1 MIAMTKFEMVRYL
14 KDYADLQYLMMQHQD
29 QQIGILFDRLMQSKG
44 RFEDDTR
51 EYYDRMRR
59 VYMNYNLM
67 KNFSYSE
74 DFLLNRDNYINDN
87 DLDEI
92 IPENTY
98 STNMG
103 SISKKKLLQL
113 IRNTFNHNNSEDV
126 DRFKMSV
133 NGRKI
138 EIELLSGPVRIKF
151 DITKLLDVYN
161 NMIKHR
167 RNSLNI
173 SFDIP
178 DDFDINSENLFKEL
192 DKIKFAHYYF
202 NSALPNSTIA
212 QFNQLNDTR
221 GLSNEEIG
229 QRSEM
234 FENLSSSISAPVKF
248 DLTVEQ
254 KKKLESYI
262 QHYRKQNPE
271 FLEQDINNVMFY
283 FLIKVI
289 PVPLLKNWIIDNQI
303 LFCERFMEDVN
314 ETQNSILK
322 NVHGILRGNN
332 PFNPNDSFDQETFEL
347 INKRKLVDNLGF
359 FKDLLDGEM
368 TAGIPII
375 TYIDSVIT
383 HCCKEETINI
393 GGIDYSVE
401 KIRNSF
407 AHGRWYITTDNS
419 IMMYD
424 ADPRNVQDYNLE
436 FVGKID
442 VGAFEEWADTFVE
455 QNKKKIDAV
464 RGSYR

>member
-1 MIAMTKFEMVRYL
+1 MIAMAKFEMVRYL

>member
-14 KDYADLQYLMMQHQD
+14 KDYADLQYLMMQHPD

-67 KNFSYSE
+67 KKFSYSE

-92 IPENTY
+92 FPENTY

-151 DITKLLDVYN
+151 DTTKLWDVYN

-167 RNSLNI
+167 RNNLNI
-173 SFDIP
+173 NFDIP

-192 DKIKFAHYYF
+192 DKIKFVHYYF

-234 FENLSSSISAPVKF
+234 FENLSSSISTPVKF

-262 QHYRKQNPE
+262 QRYRKQNPE

-289 PVPLLKNWIIDNQI
+289 PVPLLKDWILDNQI

-322 NVHGILRGNN
+322 NVHGILRENN

-347 INKRKLVDNLGF
+347 INKKKPVDNLRF

-407 AHGRWYITTDNS
+407 AHGRWYITIDNS

-455 QNKKKIDAV
+455 QNKKKIDVV

>member
-14 KDYADLQYLMMQHQD
+14 KDYADLQYLMMQHPD

-67 KNFSYSE
+67 KKFSYSE

-151 DITKLLDVYN
+151 DTTKLWDVYN

-167 RNSLNI
+167 RNNLNI

-192 DKIKFAHYYF
+192 DKIKFVHYYF

-262 QHYRKQNPE
+262 QRYRKQNPE

-289 PVPLLKNWIIDNQI
+289 PVPLLKDWILDNQI

-347 INKRKLVDNLGF
+347 INKRKPVDNLRF

-383 HCCKEETINI
+383 HCCKEEIINI

-407 AHGRWYITTDNS
+407 AHGRWYITIYNS

-424 ADPRNVQDYNLE
+424 ADSRNVQDYNLE

-455 QNKKKIDAV
+455 QNKKKIDVV
-464 RGSYR
+464 RESYR

>member
-14 KDYADLQYLMMQHQD
+14 KDYADLQYLMMQHPD

-67 KNFSYSE
+67 KKFSYSE

-92 IPENTY
+92 FPENTY

-138 EIELLSGPVRIKF
+138 EIELLSGHVRIKF
-151 DITKLLDVYN
+151 DTTKLWDVYN

-167 RNSLNI
+167 RNNLNI
-173 SFDIP
+173 NFDIP

-192 DKIKFAHYYF
+192 DKIKFVHYYF

-234 FENLSSSISAPVKF
+234 FENLSSSISTPVKF

-262 QHYRKQNPE
+262 QRYRKQNPE

-289 PVPLLKNWIIDNQI
+289 PVPLLKDWILDNQI

-322 NVHGILRGNN
+322 NVHGILRENN

-347 INKRKLVDNLGF
+347 INKKKPVDNLRF

-407 AHGRWYITTDNS
+407 AHGRWYITIDNS

-455 QNKKKIDAV
+455 QNKKKIDVV

>member
-14 KDYADLQYLMMQHQD
+14 KDYADLQYLMMQHPD

-59 VYMNYNLM
+59 VYMNYNFM
-67 KNFSYSE
+67 KKFSYSE

-113 IRNTFNHNNSEDV
+113 IRNTFNHNDSEDV

-151 DITKLLDVYN
+151 DTTKLWDVYN

-167 RNSLNI
+167 RNNLNI

-178 DDFDINSENLFKEL
+178 DDFDINSENLFDEL
-192 DKIKFAHYYF
+192 DKIKFVHYYF
-202 NSALPNSTIA
+202 NGALPNSTIA
-212 QFNQLNDTR
+212 QFNKLNDTR
-221 GLSNEEIG
+221 GLSSEEIG

-262 QHYRKQNPE
+262 QRYRKQNPE

-289 PVPLLKNWIIDNQI
+289 PVPLLKDWILDNQI

-332 PFNPNDSFDQETFEL
+332 PFNHDDSFNQETFEL
-347 INKRKLVDNLGF
+347 INKRKPVDNLRF

-393 GGIDYSVE
+393 SGIDYSVE

-407 AHGRWYITTDNS
+407 AHGRWYITIDNS

-455 QNKKKIDAV
+455 QNKKKIDVV

>member
-14 KDYADLQYLMMQHQD
+14 KDYADLQYLMMQHPD

-67 KNFSYSE
+67 KKFSYSE

-113 IRNTFNHNNSEDV
+113 VRNTFNHNDSEDV

-151 DITKLLDVYN
+151 DTTKLWDVYN

-167 RNSLNI
+167 RNNLNI

-178 DDFDINSENLFKEL
+178 DDFDIN
-192 DKIKFAHYYF
+192 YYF

-254 KKKLESYI
+254 NKKLESYI
-262 QHYRKQNPE
+262 QRYRKQNPE

-289 PVPLLKNWIIDNQI
+289 PVPLLKDWILDNQI

-347 INKRKLVDNLGF
+347 INKRKPVDNLRF

-375 TYIDSVIT
+375 MYIDSVIT

-407 AHGRWYITTDNS
+407 AHGRWYITIDNS

-455 QNKKKIDAV
+455 QNKKKIDVV

>member
-14 KDYADLQYLMMQHQD
+14 KDYADLQYLMMQHPN

-67 KNFSYSE
+67 KKFSYSE

-151 DITKLLDVYN
+151 DTTKLCDVYN

-167 RNSLNI
+167 RNNLNI

-178 DDFDINSENLFKEL
+178 YDFDINSENLFKEL
-192 DKIKFAHYYF
+192 DKIKFVHYYF

-221 GLSNEEIG
+221 GLSNEKIG

-234 FENLSSSISAPVKF
+234 FENLSSSISVPVKF

-262 QHYRKQNPE
+262 QRYRKQNPE

-289 PVPLLKNWIIDNQI
+289 PVPLLKDWILDNQI

-347 INKRKLVDNLGF
+347 INKRKPVDNLRF

-407 AHGRWYITTDNS
+407 AHGRWYITIDNS

-455 QNKKKIDAV
+455 QNKKKIDVV

>member
-1 MIAMTKFEMVRYL
+1 
-14 KDYADLQYLMMQHQD
+14 
-29 QQIGILFDRLMQSKG
+29 
-44 RFEDDTR
+44 
-51 EYYDRMRR
+51 
-59 VYMNYNLM
+59 
-67 KNFSYSE
+67 
-74 DFLLNRDNYINDN
+74 
-87 DLDEI
+87 
-92 IPENTY
+92 
-98 STNMG
+98 
-103 SISKKKLLQL
+103 
-113 IRNTFNHNNSEDV
+113 
-126 DRFKMSV
+126 MSV

-151 DITKLLDVYN
+151 DTTKLWDVYN

-167 RNSLNI
+167 RNNLNI
-173 SFDIP
+173 NFDIP

-192 DKIKFAHYYF
+192 DKIKFVHYYF

-234 FENLSSSISAPVKF
+234 FENLSSSISTPVKF

-262 QHYRKQNPE
+262 QRYRKQNPE

-289 PVPLLKNWIIDNQI
+289 PVPLLKDWILDNQI

-322 NVHGILRGNN
+322 NVHGILRENN

-347 INKRKLVDNLGF
+347 INKRKPVDNLRF

-407 AHGRWYITTDNS
+407 AHGRWYITIDNS

-442 VGAFEEWADTFVE
+442 VGAIEEWADTFVE
-455 QNKKKIDAV
+455 QNKKKIDVV

>member
-14 KDYADLQYLMMQHQD
+14 KDYADLQYLMMQHPD

-67 KNFSYSE
+67 KKFSYSE

-92 IPENTY
+92 FPENTY

-138 EIELLSGPVRIKF
+138 EIELLSGHVRIKF
-151 DITKLLDVYN
+151 DTTKLWDVYN

-167 RNSLNI
+167 RNNLNI
-173 SFDIP
+173 NFDIP

-192 DKIKFAHYYF
+192 DKIKFVHYYF

-234 FENLSSSISAPVKF
+234 FENLSSSISTPVKF

-262 QHYRKQNPE
+262 QRYRKQNPE

-289 PVPLLKNWIIDNQI
+289 PVPLLKDWILDNQI

-322 NVHGILRGNN
+322 NVHGILRENN

-347 INKRKLVDNLGF
+347 INKKKPVDNLRF

-407 AHGRWYITTDNS
+407 AHGRWYITIDNS

-455 QNKKKIDAV
+455 QNKKKIDVV
-464 RGSYR
+464 RGPYR

>member
-14 KDYADLQYLMMQHQD
+14 KDYADLQYLIMQHPD

-67 KNFSYSE
+67 KKFSYSE

-113 IRNTFNHNNSEDV
+113 IRNTFNHNDSEDV

-151 DITKLLDVYN
+151 DTTKLLDVYY

-167 RNSLNI
+167 RNNLNI

-178 DDFDINSENLFKEL
+178 DDFDINSENLFEEL
-192 DKIKFAHYYF
+192 DKIKFVHYYF

-248 DLTVEQ
+248 DLTVDQ

-262 QHYRKQNPE
+262 QRYRKQNPD

-289 PVPLLKNWIIDNQI
+289 PVPLLKDWILDNQI

-347 INKRKLVDNLGF
+347 INKRKPVDNLRF

-407 AHGRWYITTDNS
+407 AHGRWYITIDNS

-442 VGAFEEWADTFVE
+442 VGAFEKWADTFVE
-455 QNKKKIDAV
+455 QNKKKIDVV

>member
-14 KDYADLQYLMMQHQD
+14 KDYADLQYLMMQHPN

-44 RFEDDTR
+44 RFEDDTI
-51 EYYDRMRR
+51 EYYDIMRR
-59 VYMNYNLM
+59 VYMNYNFM
-67 KNFSYSE
+67 KEFSYLE
-74 DFLLNRDNYINDN
+74 DFLLNRDNYVNDN

-103 SISKKKLLQL
+103 SISKKRLLQL
-113 IRNTFNHNNSEDV
+113 IRNTFNHNDSDDV

-138 EIELLSGPVRIKF
+138 EIELLSGPVKIKF
-151 DITKLLDVYN
+151 DITKLYDAYN
-161 NMIKHR
+161 NMIEHR
-167 RNSLNI
+167 RNNLNV

-178 DDFDINSENLFKEL
+178 DDFDINSENLFEEL
-192 DKIKFAHYYF
+192 DKIKFVHYYF
-202 NSALPNSTIA
+202 NKPLDNSTLV
-212 QFNQLNDTR
+212 QFDQLNDTR

-234 FENLSSSISAPVKF
+234 FTTLSSSISAPVKF
-248 DLTVEQ
+248 DLVKEQ
-254 KKKLESYI
+254 KKKIESYI
-262 QHYRKQNPE
+262 QRYKKQNPE

-283 FLIKVI
+283 FLKKVI
-289 PVPLLKNWIIDNQI
+289 PVPLFKNGILDNQI
-303 LFCERFMEDVN
+303 MYCERFMQDVN
-314 ETQNSILK
+314 ETQN
-322 NVHGILRGNN
+322 NILREVHTVLEGNN
-332 PFNPNDSFDQETFEL
+332 PFNPNDSFDQETFKL
-347 INKRKLVDNLGF
+347 LNLRKPVDNLEF

-393 GGIDYSVE
+393 DGIDYSVK

-407 AHGRWYITTDNS
+407 AHGRWYISVDNS

-424 ADPRNVQDYNLE
+424 ADPRNIQDYNLE
-436 FVGKID
+436 FVGKIN
-442 VGAFEEWADTFVE
+442 VGSFEEWADTFVE
-455 QNKKKIDAV
+455 QNKEKIDVV

>member
-1 MIAMTKFEMVRYL
+1 M
-14 KDYADLQYLMMQHQD
+14 
-29 QQIGILFDRLMQSKG
+29 
-44 RFEDDTR
+44 
-51 EYYDRMRR
+51 
-59 VYMNYNLM
+59 
-67 KNFSYSE
+67 
-74 DFLLNRDNYINDN
+74 
-87 DLDEI
+87 
-92 IPENTY
+92 
-98 STNMG
+98 
-103 SISKKKLLQL
+103 
-113 IRNTFNHNNSEDV
+113 
-126 DRFKMSV
+126 
-133 NGRKI
+133 
-138 EIELLSGPVRIKF
+138 
-151 DITKLLDVYN
+151 
-161 NMIKHR
+161 
-167 RNSLNI
+167 
-173 SFDIP
+173 
-178 DDFDINSENLFKEL
+178 
-192 DKIKFAHYYF
+192 FA
-202 NSALPNSTIA
+202 
-212 QFNQLNDTR
+212 
-221 GLSNEEIG
+221 
-229 QRSEM
+229 
-234 FENLSSSISAPVKF
+234 NLSSSISAPVKF

-262 QHYRKQNPE
+262 QRYRKQNPD

-289 PVPLLKNWIIDNQI
+289 PVPLLKDWILDNQI

-347 INKRKLVDNLGF
+347 INKRKPVDNLRF

-407 AHGRWYITTDNS
+407 AHGRWYITVDNS

-424 ADPRNVQDYNLE
+424 ADPRNIQDYNLE
-436 FVGKID
+436 FVGRID
-442 VGAFEEWADTFVE
+442 VGAFEEWADIFIE
-455 QNKKKIDAV
+455 HNKERINVV

>member
-1 MIAMTKFEMVRYL
+1 MVAMTKFEMVRYL
-14 KDYADLQYLMMQHQD
+14 KDYADLQYLMMQHPD

-67 KNFSYSE
+67 KKFSYSE

-87 DLDEI
+87 DLDGI

-103 SISKKKLLQL
+103 SISKKKILQL

-151 DITKLLDVYN
+151 DTTKLWDVYN

-167 RNSLNI
+167 RNNLNI

-192 DKIKFAHYYF
+192 DKIKFVHYYF

-234 FENLSSSISAPVKF
+234 FENLSSSICAPVKF

-262 QHYRKQNPE
+262 QRYRKQNPE

-289 PVPLLKNWIIDNQI
+289 PVPLLKDWILDNQI

-322 NVHGILRGNN
+322 NVHEILRGNN

-347 INKRKLVDNLGF
+347 INKRKPVDNLRF

-407 AHGRWYITTDNS
+407 AHGRWYITIDNS

-455 QNKKKIDAV
+455 QNKKKIDVV

>member
-14 KDYADLQYLMMQHQD
+14 KDYADLQYLMMQHPN

-44 RFEDDTR
+44 RFEDDTI
-51 EYYDRMRR
+51 EYYDIMRR
-59 VYMNYNLM
+59 VYMNYNFM
-67 KNFSYSE
+67 KEFSYLE
-74 DFLLNRDNYINDN
+74 DFLLNRDNYVNDN

-103 SISKKKLLQL
+103 SISKKRLLQL
-113 IRNTFNHNNSEDV
+113 IRNTFNHNDSDDV

-138 EIELLSGPVRIKF
+138 EIELLSGPVKIKF
-151 DITKLLDVYN
+151 DITKLYDAYN
-161 NMIKHR
+161 NMIEHR
-167 RNSLNI
+167 RNNLNV

-178 DDFDINSENLFKEL
+178 DDFDINSENLFEEL
-192 DKIKFAHYYF
+192 DKIKFVHYYF
-202 NSALPNSTIA
+202 NKPLDNSTLV
-212 QFNQLNDTR
+212 QFDQLNDTR

-234 FENLSSSISAPVKF
+234 FTTLSSSISAPVKF
-248 DLTVEQ
+248 DLVKEQ
-254 KKKLESYI
+254 KKKIESYI
-262 QHYRKQNPE
+262 QRYKKQNPE

-283 FLIKVI
+283 FLKKVI
-289 PVPLLKNWIIDNQI
+289 PVPLFKNGILDNQI
-303 LFCERFMEDVN
+303 MYCERFMQDVN
-314 ETQNSILK
+314 ETQN
-322 NVHGILRGNN
+322 NILREVHTVLEGNN
-332 PFNPNDSFDQETFEL
+332 PFNPNDSFDQETFKL
-347 INKRKLVDNLGF
+347 LNLRKPVDNLEF

-383 HCCKEETINI
+383 HCCKEKTINI
-393 GGIDYSVE
+393 DGINYSVE

-407 AHGRWYITTDNS
+407 AHGRWYISVDNS

-424 ADPRNVQDYNLE
+424 ADPRNIQDYNLE
-436 FVGKID
+436 FVGKIN
-442 VGAFEEWADTFVE
+442 VGSFEEWADTFVE
-455 QNKKKIDAV
+455 QNKEKIDVV

>member
-14 KDYADLQYLMMQHQD
+14 KDYADLQYLMMQHPD

-67 KNFSYSE
+67 KKFSYSE

-113 IRNTFNHNNSEDV
+113 IRNTFNHNDSEDV

-151 DITKLLDVYN
+151 DTTKLWDVYN

-167 RNSLNI
+167 RNNLNI

-178 DDFDINSENLFKEL
+178 DDFDINSENLFEEL
-192 DKIKFAHYYF
+192 DKIKFVHYYF
-202 NSALPNSTIA
+202 NSALPNSTIE

-262 QHYRKQNPE
+262 QRYRKQNPE

-289 PVPLLKNWIIDNQI
+289 PVPLLKDWILDNQI

-347 INKRKLVDNLGF
+347 INKRKPVDNLRF

-407 AHGRWYITTDNS
+407 AHGRWYITIDNS

-455 QNKKKIDAV
+455 QNKKKIDVA